1 MNFSSVSL
9 YDQYAEELR
18 LALPKYCY
26 RGYTTSWFRLDS
38 PCIFIGKALTI
49 FELNTDAQ
57 EHLFESDVEQVV
69 SFDDEINWGAFIGV
83 PQVAADIDLQEK
95 INTVYEESP
104 PFGGSE
110 NQEKSLTLIDKFPI
124 LTPGVYKMNVIKNLK
139 EHEPTKLMKSIS
151 QLLYLLALQ
160 DVSSVYSLIDAIST
174 ETNNLIAESRQI
186 TPRFDTR
193 HNHKIKAFQL

>member
-9 YDQYAEELR
+9 YNQYEEELR

-26 RGYTTSWFRLDS
+26 RGYTTSWFKIET

-49 FELNTDAQ
+49 FELNTDSQ
-57 EHLFESDVEQVV
+57 EHLFESDVEQVIN
-69 SFDDEINWGAFIGV
+69 FDDEINWQAFIGV
-83 PQVAADIDLQEK
+83 PLINTQINLQEK
-95 INTVYEESP
+95 TNTEYKSAESC
-104 PFGGSE
+104 SS
-110 NQEKSLTLIDKFPI
+110 NSDRKSLTLIDKFPI
-124 LTPGVYKMNVIKNLK
+124 LTPGVYKMNVIKDLK

-160 DVSSVYSLIDAIST
+160 DVSSVYSLIEAISV
-174 ETNNLIAESRQI
+174 EANNLLAESRQI
-186 TPRFDTR
+186 TPRFDIR